1 MNMETFIHLRSPV
14 GDLTIMENGEAITH
28 LLFGAQNDGPCE
40 PSPLLI
46 EAARQLEA
54 YFARR
59 LRRFDLPLSP
69 TGTAFQMRVWEALR
83 TIPYGETRSYADIA
97 ALVGSPRGMRAVG
110 LANGKNPISIIIPCH
125 RVIGKNGALVGYGGG
140 LPIKAALLALE
151 QSP

>member
-1 MNMETFIHLRSPV
+1 MESFIHLHAPI
-14 GDLTIMENGEAITH
+14 GDLSVFANDDAITR
-28 LLFGAQNDGPCE
+28 LLFGVRGDESCE
-40 PSPLLI
+40 PSPLLM

-69 TGTAFQMRVWEALR
+69 TGTAFQMRVWEALK

-97 ALVGSPRGMRAVG
+97 ALAGSPRAMRAVG

-125 RVIGKNGALVGYGGG
+125 RVIGKNGALIGYGGG
-140 LPIKAALLALE
+140 LPVKAALLALE
-151 QSP
+151 RLM